1 MITIGR
7 KTITVSVLRSGR
19 TGKLLPPVVR
29 LGRAPLGVP
38 DAVAYGLH
46 FLPAWVELSQ

>member
-19 TGKLLPPVVR
+19 TGKPLPPVLR
-29 LGRAPLGVP
+29 LGRSPLGVP
-38 DAVAYGLH
+38 DAVVYGLH
-46 FLPAWVELSQ
+46 FLPACVELPQ